1 MLFVFLNVFRNFP
14 QDGTLGLLLH
24 GTSVVGFCSEEVADQ
39 GWPQPQSR
47 PCSQRRVCLFRRI
60 SIISQI
66 CVYFYPF
73 FTRSNLWDNCSPTPL
88 VVLQPFPSNT
98 SCDSLCHFHL
108 SCWHDDCNLTEGYDL
123 KIIEG
128 YLESEGF

>member
-60 SIISQI
+60 SIISHNFDVFLSFLHAFKSVGQL
-66 CVYFYPF
+66 FANS
-73 FTRSNLWDNCSPTPL
+73 TLRA
-88 VVLQPFPSNT
+88 QPFPSNT
-98 SCDSLCHFHL
+98 SCDSLCQIHL
-108 SCWHDDCNLTEGYDL
+108 SCWHDDCNHDGGIRFEDN
-123 KIIEG
+123 
-128 YLESEGF
+128 